1 MNPAGFWWAAAPME
15 EWPEDEESR
24 EEIRSKFVGEYGD
37 RHQELVFIGHGM
49 NEARISESLDQCL
62 LTDSEYAQGPK
73 TWVGFDDPFPKVELD
88 LDEDESMELWQ

>member
-1 MNPAGFWWAAAPME
+1 
-15 EWPEDEESR
+15 
-24 EEIRSKFVGEYGD
+24 
-37 RHQELVFIGHGM
+37 M